1 MVKNQNPELSRI
13 QHFREEISEFWKS
26 YRRSKLGLAGLVLF
40 LFFVAVAFAAPLI
53 APYDPFSRVGPPF
66 GAPSLSHILGTNDAG
81 QDIFSELLYGTRTSL
96 LVGIS
101 AALIVSAFGTIVG
114 LVAGYFGGI
123 IENTLMRITDIFLL
137 VPDLPFI
144 MILALYL
151 GPSVWNIVLAIGIL
165 WWSGTARVI
174 RSIVLTIKEEPFI
187 EAAKAIGASNRHIM
201 LSEILPHTIPVII
214 VGVIR
219 FTGFGVLYEAGLSF
233 LGLGDPTAKSWGT
246 MLHFA
251 QARGA
256 FLRGMWW
263 WFFPPGL
270 CISLTIISFTLIS
283 FSLDRIL
290 NPKMRGM
297 GRGG

>member
-1 MVKNQNPELSRI
+1 MGKKPDKELGRI
-13 QHFREEISEFWKS
+13 RHFRDEISGVWKV
-26 YRRSKLGLAGLVLF
+26 YRRSKLGLAGLLLF
-40 LFFVAVAFAAPLI
+40 LFFVAIALAAPLV
-53 APYDPFSRVGPPF
+53 APYDPWSRVGPAF
-66 GAPSLSHILGTNDAG
+66 ATPSSVNILGTNDAG
-81 QDIFSELLYGTRTSL
+81 MDILSELLYGTRMSL
-96 LVGIS
+96 IVGIS
-101 AALIVSAFGTIVG
+101 AALIVSALGTLVG

-123 IENTLMRITDIFLL
+123 VENSLMRITDIFLL
-137 VPDLPFI
+137 FPDLPFI

-187 EAAKAIGASNRHIM
+187 EAAKAVGATNRHIM
-201 LSEILPHTIPVII
+201 LSEILPHIIPVII

-256 FLRGMWW
+256 FVRGMWW
-263 WFFPPGL
+263 WFIPPGL

-290 NPKMRGM
+290 NPKMR
-297 GRGG
+297 

>member
-1 MVKNQNPELSRI
+1 VGKNSNQKLSRI
-13 QHFREEISEFWKS
+13 QHFREEVSEFWRT
-26 YRRSKLGLAGLVLF
+26 YRRSKLGLAGLALF
-40 LFFVAVAFAAPLI
+40 LFFVGIALGAPLI
-53 APYDPFSRVGPPF
+53 VPHDPWSRVGPSF
-66 GAPSLSHILGTNDAG
+66 GVPSFSYILGTNDAG

-101 AALIVSAFGTIVG
+101 AALIVSALGTLVG

-123 IENTLMRITDIFLL
+123 TENTLMRITDIFLL
-137 VPDLPFI
+137 FPDLPFI

-174 RSIVLTIKEEPFI
+174 RSIVLTVKEEPFI
-187 EAAKAIGASNRHIM
+187 ESARAIGASNKHIM
-201 LSEILPHTIPVII
+201 LSEILPHTIPVVI

-256 FLRGMWW
+256 FVRGMWW
-263 WFFPPGL
+263 WFLPPGL

-290 NPKMRGM
+290 NPKMRETE
-297 GRGG
+297 RGS

>member
-1 MVKNQNPELSRI
+1 MDKNRTLSRTE
-13 QHFREEISEFWKS
+13 HFREEVSAFWKS

-40 LFFVAVAFAAPLI
+40 AFIVSVALLAPFI
-53 APYDPFSRVGPPF
+53 APYDPFASVGPPF
-66 GAPSLSHILGTNDAG
+66 GAPSVSHILGTNDAG
-81 QDIFSELLYGTRTSL
+81 QDIFSELLYGARTSL

-101 AALIVSAFGTIVG
+101 AALIVTALGTFVG
-114 LVAGYFGGI
+114 LAAAYLGGI
-123 IENTLMRITDIFLL
+123 IESILMRITDIFLL

-165 WWSGTARVI
+165 WWSVTARVI

-187 EAAKAIGASNRHIM
+187 DAAKAIGASNRKIM

-233 LGLGDPTAKSWGT
+233 LGLGDPTVNSWGT

-290 NPKMRGM
+290 NPKMRGT
-297 GRGG
+297 GRVG

>member
-1 MVKNQNPELSRI
+1 MTSKQQTQELNTV
-13 QHFREEISEFWKS
+13 HHARETISEVWKS
-26 YRRSKLGLAGLVLF
+26 YRKSKLGLAGLTLF
-40 LFFVAVAFAAPLI
+40 VVIVAIALTAPII
-53 APYDPFSRVGPPF
+53 APYNPWLTVDQPF

-81 QDIFSELLYGTRTSL
+81 QDIFSELLYGAQTSL

-101 AALIVSAFGTIVG
+101 AALIVTALGTIVG
-114 LVAGYFGGI
+114 IVAGYFGGI
-123 IENTLMRITDIFLL
+123 VENLLMRITDIFLL
-137 VPDLPFI
+137 IPDLPFI

-151 GPSVWNIVLAIGIL
+151 GPSVWNVILAIGML

-174 RSIVLTIKEEPFI
+174 RSIVLTVKEEPFI
-187 EAAKAIGASNRHIM
+187 ESARAIGASNRRIM
-201 LSEILPHTIPVII
+201 LSEILPHTIPVIV

-251 QARGA
+251 QSRGA

-263 WFFPPGL
+263 WFLPPGF

-290 NPKMRGM
+290 NPKMRK
-297 GRGG
+297 

>member
-1 MVKNQNPELSRI
+1 M
-13 QHFREEISEFWKS
+13 F
-26 YRRSKLGLAGLVLF
+26 
-40 LFFVAVAFAAPLI
+40 AFIVGIALTAPLI
-53 APYDPFSRVGPPF
+53 APYDPFASVGPPF
-66 GAPSLSHILGTNDAG
+66 GAPSTSHILGTNDAG
-81 QDIFSELLYGTRTSL
+81 EDIFSELLYGARTSL
-96 LVGIS
+96 LVGVS
-101 AALIVSAFGTIVG
+101 AALIVTVLGTLVG
-114 LVAGYFGGI
+114 LVAAYFGGI
-123 IENTLMRITDIFLL
+123 IESALMRITDIFLL

-174 RSIVLTIKEEPFI
+174 RSIVLTVKEEPFI
-187 EAAKAIGASNRHIM
+187 DAAKAIGASNRKIM
-201 LSEILPHTIPVII
+201 LSEILPHTIPVVI

-233 LGLGDPTAKSWGT
+233 LGIGDPTVNSWGT

-251 QARGA
+251 QSRGA

-297 GRGG
+297 GRAG

>member
-1 MVKNQNPELSRI
+1 MTRANQQLNRT
-13 QHFREEISEFWKS
+13 QHLQEEVADFWKS
-26 YRRSKLGLAGLVLF
+26 YRRSKLGLAGLALF
-40 LFFVAVAFAAPLI
+40 VSFVTIAIFAPLI
-53 APYDPFSRVGPPF
+53 APYDPFVSVAPPF
-66 GAPSLSHILGTNDAG
+66 GAPSLTHILGTNDAG

-101 AALIVSAFGTIVG
+101 AALIVSGIGTIVG
-114 LVAGYFGGI
+114 LVAGYAGGLVEDI
-123 IENTLMRITDIFLL
+123 LMRITDIFLL

-151 GPSVWNIVLAIGIL
+151 GPNVWNIVLAIGIL

-187 EAAKAIGASNRHIM
+187 EAAKAVGASNRHIM

-251 QARGA
+251 QSRGA
-256 FLRGMWW
+256 FVRGMWW
-263 WFFPPGL
+263 WFLPPGL

-290 NPKMRGM
+290 NPKMRETAK
-297 GRGG
+297 GG

>member
-1 MVKNQNPELSRI
+1 MGKNSNQKLSRI
-13 QHFREEISEFWKS
+13 QHFREEVSEFWRT
-26 YRRSKLGLAGLVLF
+26 YRRSKLGLAGLALF
-40 LFFVAVAFAAPLI
+40 LFFVGIALGAPLI
-53 APYDPFSRVGPPF
+53 VPHDPWSRVGPSF
-66 GAPSLSHILGTNDAG
+66 GVPSFSYILGTNDAG

-101 AALIVSAFGTIVG
+101 AALIVSALGTLVG

-123 IENTLMRITDIFLL
+123 TENTLMRITDIFLL
-137 VPDLPFI
+137 FPDLPFI

-174 RSIVLTIKEEPFI
+174 RSIVLTVKEEPFI
-187 EAAKAIGASNRHIM
+187 ESARAIGASNKHIM
-201 LSEILPHTIPVII
+201 LSEILPHTIPVVI

-256 FLRGMWW
+256 FVRGMWW
-263 WFFPPGL
+263 WFLPPGL

-290 NPKMRGM
+290 NPKMRETE
-297 GRGG
+297 RGS

>member
-1 MVKNQNPELSRI
+1 MDRNRKLSRTE
-13 QHFREEISEFWKS
+13 HFREEASVFWRS

-40 LFFVAVAFAAPLI
+40 VFIVAIALTAPLI
-53 APYDPFSRVGPPF
+53 APHDPFARVGSPF
-66 GAPSLSHILGTNDAG
+66 GAPSSSNILGTNDAG
-81 QDIFSELLYGTRTSL
+81 QDIFSELLYGARTSL

-101 AALIVSAFGTIVG
+101 AALVVSALGTVVG
-114 LVAGYFGGI
+114 LVAAYFGGV
-123 IENTLMRITDIFLL
+123 IESALMRITDIFLL

-151 GPSVWNIVLAIGIL
+151 GPSVWNIVFAIGIL

-233 LGLGDPTAKSWGT
+233 LGLGDPTVKSWGT

-251 QARGA
+251 QSRGA
-256 FLRGMWW
+256 FVRGMWW
-263 WFFPPGL
+263 WIFPPGL
-270 CISLTIISFTLIS
+270 YISLTIISFTLIS

-290 NPKMRGM
+290 NPKMRGA